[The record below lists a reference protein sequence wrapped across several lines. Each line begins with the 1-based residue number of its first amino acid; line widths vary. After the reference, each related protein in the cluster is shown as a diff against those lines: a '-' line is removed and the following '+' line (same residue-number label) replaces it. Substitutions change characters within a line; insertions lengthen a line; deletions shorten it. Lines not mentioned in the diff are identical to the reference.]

1 MSRIILDTNAYTSYL
16 AGDNDVLNSLAA
28 ADITFFS
35 IFVLGELYA
44 GFKGG
49 TREKQNNELLQSF
62 LRKPRVS
69 VLNAGSETAEIFGHL
84 KNILQRSGTPLPI
97 NDVWIAAHAMETG
110 SVVVTYDKHFTKIPG
125 LRIWPEI
132 N

>member
-1 MSRIILDTNAYTSYL
+1 MSRIVLDTNAYTSYL
-16 AGDNDVLNSLAA
+16 AGNKDVLTTLAA

-49 TREKQNNELLQSF
+49 SRELKNSELLQSF
-62 LRKPRVS
+62 LNKPRVS
-69 VLNAGSETAEIFGHL
+69 ILNATAETAEIFGHL
-84 KNILQRSGTPLPI
+84 KNILKEAGTPLPI

-110 SVVVTYDKHFTKIPG
+110 SVVITYDKHFTKIPG
-125 LRIWPEI
+125 LRIWPQI
-132 N
+132 R